1 MNDEATRKTLIVGW
15 ALLALFVPLGLTL
28 EALHALKLPV
38 YLDSVMRREMWT
50 LAHAHGNLLGILCVA
65 FAAVAKRTIPDEVA
79 RASIARWLR
88 WGHVVAPL
96 AVTAGHG
103 PRQRA
108 ALIPQADGHA
118 VDLRI
123 ADVRGAGVRA
133 QPLDDAIVPGA
144 EVLDRVGVVDR
155 LHGERV
161 GDGPEGVDRLA
172 AHPP

>member
-88 WGHVVAPL
+88 WGAVMMPCRHITLPTSKPFRTCSPASPAPSR
-96 AVTAGHG
+96 
-103 PRQRA
+103 PRYY
-108 ALIPQADGHA
+108 
-118 VDLRI
+118 
-123 ADVRGAGVRA
+123 
-133 QPLDDAIVPGA
+133 
-144 EVLDRVGVVDR
+144 ET
-155 LHGERV
+155 
-161 GDGPEGVDRLA
+161 
-172 AHPP
+172 

>member
-88 WGHVVAPL
+88 WGAVMMPLGFFLGGVLNHEGDPSWAIALVPLGGLFLLVAL
-96 AVTAGHG
+96 VRTALSAW
-103 PRQRA
+103 RS
-108 ALIPQADGHA
+108 
-118 VDLRI
+118 
-123 ADVRGAGVRA
+123 
-133 QPLDDAIVPGA
+133 
-144 EVLDRVGVVDR
+144 
-155 LHGERV
+155 
-161 GDGPEGVDRLA
+161 
-172 AHPP
+172 